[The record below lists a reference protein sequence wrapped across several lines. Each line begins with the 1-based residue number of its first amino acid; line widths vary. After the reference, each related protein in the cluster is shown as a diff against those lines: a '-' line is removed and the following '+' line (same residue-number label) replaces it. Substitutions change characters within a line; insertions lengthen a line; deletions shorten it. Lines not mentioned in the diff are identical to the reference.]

1 MPIVIAC
8 ALLLHST
15 LWLVQAQP
23 ACAEASACR
32 AAALEAARQKD
43 YEAFHDL
50 SWRAVQ
56 KGRPND
62 PELMLMLARAQSVS
76 GRPGD
81 ALVMLRRIAE
91 TGIAIDVAA
100 DEDFRRVRALPG
112 WPAVETL
119 IAAARDKAAGASAPP
134 VPAGSAAELPAAKP
148 DAARTAKP
156 TATGTTPK
164 AGAETPAMPMTAPA
178 PARNARAEPGGSAE
192 ALRLTST
199 AIDAIGLA
207 YDSASRRFVVGD
219 RRANKVIVAD
229 EVFKRVNDFIGAG
242 SGGFGTLSALEIDRR
257 RGDLWI
263 TSADQ
268 SGAASLHKLQLVSGR
283 VLSKIDLPADLAP
296 IALADISVSDDGT
309 LRVVDR
315 AGARLFQLSASG
327 RTLDRPMQLGL
338 SSPVSVA
345 AVGAATYV
353 AHAGGLAVADSRS
366 ATVTVVAPANGIKLD
381 GLRRIR
387 WHRGSIVAI
396 QDGPDGSGARLVRI
410 HLSGAG
416 RKAAK
421 LEVLDSHAPE
431 EGSALTISN
440 NDAFYVAHTADGP
453 VIRRVPLEP

>member
-8 ALLLHST
+8 AFLLHST
-15 LWLVQAQP
+15 LSLVQAQP
-23 ACAEASACR
+23 ACTDASACR
-32 AAALEAARQKD
+32 AAALQAAGQKD

-56 KGRPND
+56 RGRPND
-62 PELMLMLARAQSVS
+62 PELMLMLARAQSLS

-91 TGIAIDVAA
+91 TGIAIGVAA

-134 VPAGSAAELPAAKP
+134 ASAGSAAKP

-156 TATGTTPK
+156 TATGTIPK
-164 AGAETPAMPMTAPA
+164 AGAETPATPMA
-178 PARNARAEPGGSAE
+178 ARAVPGGGEE
-192 ALRLTST
+192 ALRLTAN

-219 RRANKVIVAD
+219 RRANKVIIAD

-327 RTLDRPMQLGL
+327 RTLDRPLQLGL

-345 AVGAATYV
+345 AVGTATYV

-453 VIRRVPLEP
+453 VIRRVPLQP